1 MTLFWLICAAM
12 LIVAVLFVAIPLWR
26 GISKSNSVE
35 RDAANLEILRDQ
47 IAEMDNDLKN
57 GLLTPELHAQG
68 KSELQARLLE
78 EVSETKK
85 VEAANQARPL
95 KIIAIALSILLPLA
109 SVGLYLKVGNPN
121 ALVPQIGLTGA
132 GGIVHDQA
140 SLNALEEKSAQ
151 NPNDPEV
158 LFTLAR
164 SYVELARYAD
174 AARKYESLTKLV
186 PNEAMLWADYA
197 DALAMTHSSLLGAPT
212 KLLDRALELD
222 PNLAKALALSG
233 TAAMERGDY
242 AAAVNFWGRL
252 RRQLQDGSDDAKMID
267 QGLQQAQ
274 QLLAQSTGGKAA
286 PVLDQINQPS
296 NNAPAAGKER
306 ITGTVSLSDALKRNA
321 DPDDTVFVLARAA
334 QGPKM
339 PLAILRK
346 QVKDLPVKFTLDDSM
361 AMSPAMKMSN
371 FDQVVVI
378 ARISKS
384 GNAMPQPGDL
394 LGMSKP
400 LALGSSGIKIS
411 IDQQVR

>member
-1 MTLFWLICAAM
+1 
-12 LIVAVLFVAIPLWR
+12 
-26 GISKSNSVE
+26 
-35 RDAANLEILRDQ
+35 
-47 IAEMDNDLKN
+47 
-57 GLLTPELHAQG
+57 
-68 KSELQARLLE
+68 
-78 EVSETKK
+78 
-85 VEAANQARPL
+85 
-95 KIIAIALSILLPLA
+95 
-109 SVGLYLKVGNPN
+109 
-121 ALVPQIGLTGA
+121 
-132 GGIVHDQA
+132 
-140 SLNALEEKSAQ
+140 
-151 NPNDPEV
+151 
-158 LFTLAR
+158 
-164 SYVELARYAD
+164 
-174 AARKYESLTKLV
+174 
-186 PNEAMLWADYA
+186 
-197 DALAMTHSSLLGAPT
+197 
-212 KLLDRALELD
+212 
-222 PNLAKALALSG
+222 
-233 TAAMERGDY
+233 
-242 AAAVNFWGRL
+242 
-252 RRQLQDGSDDAKMID
+252 MID

-378 ARISKS
+378 ARVSKS